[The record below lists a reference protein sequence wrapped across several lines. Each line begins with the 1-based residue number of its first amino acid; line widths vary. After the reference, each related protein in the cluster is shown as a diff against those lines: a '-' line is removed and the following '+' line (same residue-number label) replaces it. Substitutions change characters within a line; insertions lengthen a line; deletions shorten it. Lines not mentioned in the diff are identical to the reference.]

1 MTTPRDD
8 LLKWREEFPILDKT
22 PCLISN
28 SLHDQLA
35 GSVRVNV
42 PHAYVVSLEL
52 LKRRIIVDYR
62 EWVGIRIA
70 HHFYNTDD

>member
-22 PCLISN
+22 ACLISN
-28 SLHDQLA
+28 SLRDQLA
-35 GSVRVNV
+35 GTVTVNV
-42 PHAYVVSLEL
+42 PHPCVVSLEL
-52 LKRRIIVDYR
+52 LNRQIIVDYR
-62 EWVGIRIA
+62 EGVGIRIA